1 MVKQLRKLFRLD
13 DRQVTVQDEERRVV
27 VTHQRALGKTGSE
40 NYSGY
45 AAEEYLYTMRGKERA
60 DKFDQMR
67 RSDPQIKMCLSAV
80 KDPIKSAAWSVQPGD
95 DSPEAKL
102 DAELIEHILLKD
114 MGKPFPKFLSEA
126 LTFIEFG
133 HSVFEVTHKTV
144 LDHPKFGSYVGI
156 KSLGFRSQRTIDR
169 WNLDKETGE
178 LASVSQQANGDAGA
192 MVDIPIEF
200 LLVFTLQQE
209 GSNYEGISA
218 IRPCYGN
225 WFRKDNYLKLNAIGI
240 EKFAVPTP
248 IVKIP
253 EGKGEGESYDR
264 LVAALAAYTSHESN
278 YLIVPAGWEVELN
291 NNPYDPQKV
300 EVSID
305 NEDKRM
311 VKAFMANFLELGMNG
326 FGSQSLSFDLSDFF
340 LNSLDQIAQIFSSE
354 INQVLIPK
362 LVQLNRG
369 TRATYPKLVHAGISD
384 RAGEELATVLKGL
397 REGDYI
403 TPDDQLEVSLRK
415 RLGLPEM
422 SLIGQRAKPSPSAQA
437 FQQFA
442 ETQSLRERVRAR
454 RLRG

>member
-1 MVKQLRKLFRLD
+1 MVNQLRKLFRLD
-13 DRQVTVQDEERRVV
+13 DRQATVQDEEKRVV
-27 VTHQRALGKTGSE
+27 VVHQQALGKSGTE

-45 AAEEYLYTMRGKERA
+45 ASEEYLYQLRGKERA
-60 DKFDQMR
+60 DTFDRMR

-80 KDPIKSAAWSVQPGD
+80 KDPIKSAAWAVQPGD
-95 DSPEAKL
+95 DTPEAKL
-102 DAELIEHILLKD
+102 DAELIEHILLRD
-114 MGKPFPKFLSEA
+114 MSKPFAKFLSEA

-133 HSVFEVTHKTV
+133 HSVFEVTHKAV
-144 LDHPKFGSYVGI
+144 IDHPKFGSYTGI

-169 WNLDKETGE
+169 WNLDKETGD
-178 LASVSQQANGDAGA
+178 LKSIYQQANGDAGA
-192 MVDIPIEF
+192 QVEIPVEF

-253 EGKGEGESYDR
+253 AGKAEGAQYDQ
-264 LVAALAAYTSHESN
+264 LVNALAAYTSHESN
-278 YLIVPAGWEVELN
+278 YLIVPEGWDVNLN

-300 EVSID
+300 EISID

-340 LNSLDQIAQIFSSE
+340 LNSLDQIAQIIAAE

-362 LVQLNRG
+362 LVQMNRG
-369 TRATYPKLVHAGISD
+369 PRPCYPRLTHAGISD
-384 RAGEELATVLKGL
+384 RAGEELAMVLDKL
-397 REGDYI
+397 RAGDFI

-422 SLIGQRAKPSPSAQA
+422 SLVGQRAKQPPQP
-437 FQQFA
+437 QQFSLA
-442 ETQSLRERVRAR
+442 ERIRAR
-454 RLRG
+454 RAAR